1 MYNPN
6 VPVYKHKEV
15 CSYEKGN
22 MCLEMTKC
30 IYCFKLCSH
39 REKNKN
45 NRCNIIALVYAQFV
59 SIPCNPISP
68 H

>member
-15 CSYEKGN
+15 CTYEKGN

-39 REKNKN
+39 REKTK
-45 NRCNIIALVYAQFV
+45 ITDVIL
-59 SIPCNPISP
+59 
-68 H
+68 